1 MTFISYA
8 FSSLTY
14 IRWYIII
21 PKPGLGTRETFINH
35 VRKHVHR
42 VLFIHLWEIYTILRY
57 NEGSLQL
64 QSCVCKK
71 IRVSYNASIY
81 LIIVPKI
88 GLGIVGRE
96 NKYRGRGIQ
105 CILWW
110 SMDKKLSIFNPNSR
124 FMFWHIVGCLQ
135 SRHGLLNFHYRISR
149 VLWFVIHGIKY
160 KNYKEHST

>member
-1 MTFISYA
+1 M
-8 FSSLTY
+8 Y
-14 IRWYIII
+14 IGY
-21 PKPGLGTRETFINH
+21 F
-35 VRKHVHR
+35 
-42 VLFIHLWEIYTILRY
+42 LFICEKLYTILRY

-110 SMDKKLSIFNPNSR
+110 SMDKNYPFSIQIPVLCF
-124 FMFWHIVGCLQ
+124 GT
-135 SRHGLLNFHYRISR
+135 LLDVFSLDMVY
-149 VLWFVIHGIKY
+149 
-160 KNYKEHST
+160 